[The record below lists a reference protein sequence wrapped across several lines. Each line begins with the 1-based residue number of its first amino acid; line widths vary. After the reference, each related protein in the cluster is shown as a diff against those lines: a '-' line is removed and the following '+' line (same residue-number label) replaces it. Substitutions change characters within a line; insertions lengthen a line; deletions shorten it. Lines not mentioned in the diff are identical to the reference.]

1 MHKFDKHEKYNNII
15 KTIFLFRLTVGEKK
29 TKNKIPKKIKT
40 IAPKPTNKKKN
51 IILL

>member
-15 KTIFLFRLTVGEKK
+15 KTIFLFQLTVAKK
-29 TKNKIPKKIKT
+29 TKNKIPKEIKT
-40 IAPKPTNKKKN
+40 IAPKPTNKKKK